1 MADEKAII
9 AEAQQ
14 EAQYDDTAKTFLAQK
29 PFLANILVRTVKEF
43 MGMDPLAVE
52 NLIEGEPHVGSI
64 PVEHGF
70 TNSPKITGMNNESK
84 VKYEGIR
91 YYDVIFYV
99 RTADG
104 LSKIIIN
111 IEAQKSEPTQYDVEM
126 RGLYYAIREIS
137 SQLDREFSG
146 QNYNDIKKVYSIW
159 ICMNESKNTLEKIY
173 LTKQD
178 LIGASRW
185 KEMYE
190 LVNVVIIRLAKQ
202 MDEEK
207 EHELHRLLGAMFLPE
222 LNIDEKNNVLEN
234 EFKIQ
239 MEGERKELLKS
250 MCNLSQGIKEQALEK
265 GIEQGREQ
273 GLEQG
278 RELEVFASVQ
288 EGDYGVA
295 RGAQKLELSVEEF
308 KKKMISAGYRI
319 PSEI

>member
-1 MADEKAII
+1 
-9 AEAQQ
+9 
-14 EAQYDDTAKTFLAQK
+14 
-29 PFLANILVRTVKEF
+29 
-43 MGMDPLAVE
+43 
-52 NLIEGEPHVGSI
+52 
-64 PVEHGF
+64 
-70 TNSPKITGMNNESK
+70 
-84 VKYEGIR
+84 
-91 YYDVIFYV
+91 
-99 RTADG
+99 
-104 LSKIIIN
+104 
-111 IEAQKSEPTQYDVEM
+111 
-126 RGLYYAIREIS
+126 
-137 SQLDREFSG
+137 
-146 QNYNDIKKVYSIW
+146 
-159 ICMNESKNTLEKIY
+159 MNESKNTLEKIY

-239 MEGERKELLKS
+239 MEDERKELLKS

-265 GIEQGREQ
+265 GI
-273 GLEQG
+273 EQG

-295 RGAQKLELSVEEF
+295 RGAQKLELSVEKF
-308 KKKMISAGYRI
+308 KKKMNSAGYRI

>member
-1 MADEKAII
+1 MSV
-9 AEAQQ
+9 Q
-14 EAQYDDTAKTFLAQK
+14 
-29 PFLANILVRTVKEF
+29 
-43 MGMDPLAVE
+43 
-52 NLIEGEPHVGSI
+52 
-64 PVEHGF
+64 
-70 TNSPKITGMNNESK
+70 
-84 VKYEGIR
+84 
-91 YYDVIFYV
+91 
-99 RTADG
+99 
-104 LSKIIIN
+104 
-111 IEAQKSEPTQYDVEM
+111 
-126 RGLYYAIREIS
+126 
-137 SQLDREFSG
+137 QLDREFSG

-239 MEGERKELLKS
+239 MEDERKELLKS
-250 MCNLSQGIKEQALEK
+250 MCNLSQEIKEQALEK
-265 GIEQGREQ
+265 GI
-273 GLEQG
+273 EQG

-295 RGAQKLELSVEEF
+295 RGAQKLELSVEKF

>member
-1 MADEKAII
+1 
-9 AEAQQ
+9 
-14 EAQYDDTAKTFLAQK
+14 
-29 PFLANILVRTVKEF
+29 
-43 MGMDPLAVE
+43 
-52 NLIEGEPHVGSI
+52 
-64 PVEHGF
+64 
-70 TNSPKITGMNNESK
+70 
-84 VKYEGIR
+84 
-91 YYDVIFYV
+91 
-99 RTADG
+99 
-104 LSKIIIN
+104 
-111 IEAQKSEPTQYDVEM
+111 
-126 RGLYYAIREIS
+126 
-137 SQLDREFSG
+137 
-146 QNYNDIKKVYSIW
+146 
-159 ICMNESKNTLEKIY
+159 MNESKNTLEKIY

-178 LIGASRW
+178 LIGTSRW

-207 EHELHRLLGAMFLPE
+207 EHELHCLLGAMFLPE

-239 MEGERKELLKS
+239 MEDERKELLKS

-265 GIEQGREQ
+265 GI
-273 GLEQG
+273 EQG

-295 RGAQKLELSVEEF
+295 RGAQKLELSVEKF

>member
-1 MADEKAII
+1 MSV
-9 AEAQQ
+9 Q
-14 EAQYDDTAKTFLAQK
+14 
-29 PFLANILVRTVKEF
+29 
-43 MGMDPLAVE
+43 
-52 NLIEGEPHVGSI
+52 
-64 PVEHGF
+64 
-70 TNSPKITGMNNESK
+70 
-84 VKYEGIR
+84 
-91 YYDVIFYV
+91 
-99 RTADG
+99 
-104 LSKIIIN
+104 
-111 IEAQKSEPTQYDVEM
+111 
-126 RGLYYAIREIS
+126 
-137 SQLDREFSG
+137 QLDREFSG

-178 LIGASRW
+178 LIGTSRW

-207 EHELHRLLGAMFLPE
+207 EHELHCLLGAMFLPE

-239 MEGERKELLKS
+239 MEDERKELLKS

-265 GIEQGREQ
+265 GI
-273 GLEQG
+273 EQG

-295 RGAQKLELSVEEF
+295 RGAQKLELSVEKF

>member
-1 MADEKAII
+1 MSV
-9 AEAQQ
+9 Q
-14 EAQYDDTAKTFLAQK
+14 
-29 PFLANILVRTVKEF
+29 
-43 MGMDPLAVE
+43 
-52 NLIEGEPHVGSI
+52 
-64 PVEHGF
+64 
-70 TNSPKITGMNNESK
+70 
-84 VKYEGIR
+84 
-91 YYDVIFYV
+91 
-99 RTADG
+99 
-104 LSKIIIN
+104 
-111 IEAQKSEPTQYDVEM
+111 
-126 RGLYYAIREIS
+126 
-137 SQLDREFSG
+137 QLDREFSG

-273 GLEQG
+273 G

-295 RGAQKLELSVEEF
+295 RGAQKLELSVEKF
-308 KKKMISAGYRI
+308 KKKMISAGYWI

>member
-1 MADEKAII
+1 
-9 AEAQQ
+9 
-14 EAQYDDTAKTFLAQK
+14 
-29 PFLANILVRTVKEF
+29 
-43 MGMDPLAVE
+43 
-52 NLIEGEPHVGSI
+52 
-64 PVEHGF
+64 
-70 TNSPKITGMNNESK
+70 
-84 VKYEGIR
+84 
-91 YYDVIFYV
+91 
-99 RTADG
+99 
-104 LSKIIIN
+104 
-111 IEAQKSEPTQYDVEM
+111 
-126 RGLYYAIREIS
+126 
-137 SQLDREFSG
+137 
-146 QNYNDIKKVYSIW
+146 
-159 ICMNESKNTLEKIY
+159 MNESKNTLEKIY

-273 GLEQG
+273 G

-295 RGAQKLELSVEEF
+295 RGAQKLELSVEKF
-308 KKKMISAGYRI
+308 KRK
-319 PSEI
+319 

>member
-1 MADEKAII
+1 
-9 AEAQQ
+9 
-14 EAQYDDTAKTFLAQK
+14 
-29 PFLANILVRTVKEF
+29 
-43 MGMDPLAVE
+43 
-52 NLIEGEPHVGSI
+52 
-64 PVEHGF
+64 
-70 TNSPKITGMNNESK
+70 
-84 VKYEGIR
+84 
-91 YYDVIFYV
+91 
-99 RTADG
+99 
-104 LSKIIIN
+104 
-111 IEAQKSEPTQYDVEM
+111 
-126 RGLYYAIREIS
+126 
-137 SQLDREFSG
+137 
-146 QNYNDIKKVYSIW
+146 
-159 ICMNESKNTLEKIY
+159 MNESKNTLEKIY

-239 MEGERKELLKS
+239 MEDERKELLKS
-250 MCNLSQGIKEQALEK
+250 MCNLSQEIKEQALEK
-265 GIEQGREQ
+265 GI
-273 GLEQG
+273 EQG

-295 RGAQKLELSVEEF
+295 RGAQKLELSVEKF

>member
-1 MADEKAII
+1 
-9 AEAQQ
+9 
-14 EAQYDDTAKTFLAQK
+14 
-29 PFLANILVRTVKEF
+29 
-43 MGMDPLAVE
+43 
-52 NLIEGEPHVGSI
+52 
-64 PVEHGF
+64 
-70 TNSPKITGMNNESK
+70 
-84 VKYEGIR
+84 
-91 YYDVIFYV
+91 
-99 RTADG
+99 
-104 LSKIIIN
+104 
-111 IEAQKSEPTQYDVEM
+111 
-126 RGLYYAIREIS
+126 
-137 SQLDREFSG
+137 
-146 QNYNDIKKVYSIW
+146 
-159 ICMNESKNTLEKIY
+159 MNESKNTLEKIY

-239 MEGERKELLKS
+239 MEDERKELLKS

-265 GIEQGREQ
+265 GI
-273 GLEQG
+273 EQG

-295 RGAQKLELSVEEF
+295 RGAQKLELSVEKF

>member
-1 MADEKAII
+1 
-9 AEAQQ
+9 
-14 EAQYDDTAKTFLAQK
+14 
-29 PFLANILVRTVKEF
+29 
-43 MGMDPLAVE
+43 
-52 NLIEGEPHVGSI
+52 
-64 PVEHGF
+64 
-70 TNSPKITGMNNESK
+70 
-84 VKYEGIR
+84 
-91 YYDVIFYV
+91 
-99 RTADG
+99 
-104 LSKIIIN
+104 
-111 IEAQKSEPTQYDVEM
+111 
-126 RGLYYAIREIS
+126 
-137 SQLDREFSG
+137 
-146 QNYNDIKKVYSIW
+146 
-159 ICMNESKNTLEKIY
+159 MNESKNTLEKIY

-239 MEGERKELLKS
+239 MEDERKELLKS

-265 GIEQGREQ
+265 EI
-273 GLEQG
+273 EQG

-295 RGAQKLELSVEEF
+295 RGAQKLELSVEKF